1 MGRLTERELDALV
14 EEATVDAYGEDE
26 QLSGFAVMIGDELAL
41 PFDTVV
47 LGVEV
52 SVVGIEEAVGT
63 GIAAV
68 CRRGKVTQR
77 IGILDLP
84 LPSPPPDGAQWIE
97 SYRHWAR

>member
-1 MGRLTERELDALV
+1 MGTVSTRELDALV

-26 QLSGFAVMIGDELAL
+26 QLSGFSVMIDNDLAL

-47 LGVEV
+47 LGIEVTVTKVEQV
-52 SVVGIEEAVGT
+52 AGN

-68 CRRGKVTQR
+68 CRRGRFTQR

-97 SYRHWAR
+97 AYRHWAQ